1 MRLQDPGLFRY
12 IPDKL
17 WYRTNMDKAAT
28 VWSEGTS
35 TFHIDEDFK
44 IYRIVV
50 EKPMKTSDEET
61 AKPSHIAKLQK
72 F

>member
-1 MRLQDPGLFRY
+1 MFRY

-17 WYRTNMDKAAT
+17 WYRSNMDKAAK

-35 TFHIDEDFK
+35 TYHIDEDFK
-44 IYRIVV
+44 IYKIVIQ
-50 EKPMKTSDEET
+50 KPMEPYEEET
-61 AKPSHIAKLQK
+61 AKPSHETHKQK